1 VLGVAIWA
9 LGIAGAIAA
18 TACRRQRFLAL
29 VFLGATGL
37 MVSLAFVLMSAPDL
51 ALTQLLVEVVTV
63 VMMMLVLHYLPQ
75 AAPPEGSRG
84 AAWRDAAI
92 AAAAGLGLA
101 AIAWAVLTR
110 PFDPISPYYL
120 AHALTEGGGANAVNV
135 IIVDFR
141 GFDTLGE
148 ITVLGAAA
156 LIVFGLLGGLRAP
169 AWFAP
174 AAPGPWNP
182 LLLQVIARTLL
193 PLAVVV
199 SVYFFLRGHNLPG
212 GGFIGGLVFAA
223 AWIVLRVA
231 GVPLIRTRLPY
242 ATWIGGGLAIAV
254 ATGLGSIALGYPFL
268 TSASG
273 HPVLPILGELP
284 LASAALFDLG
294 VYVTVIAA
302 TLLLLRMPGLVLA
315 PRPPAP
321 AAEAP

>member
-1 VLGVAIWA
+1 
-9 LGIAGAIAA
+9 
-18 TACRRQRFLAL
+18 
-29 VFLGATGL
+29 
-37 MVSLAFVLMSAPDL
+37 
-51 ALTQLLVEVVTV
+51 
-63 VMMMLVLHYLPQ
+63 MMMLVLHYLPQ
-75 AAPPEGSRG
+75 TAPPDASRA

-101 AIAWAVLTR
+101 AIAWSVLTR
-110 PFDPISPYYL
+110 PFDSISPYYL
-120 AHALTEGGGANAVNV
+120 THALTEGGGANSVNV

-148 ITVLGAAA
+148 IAVLGAAA
-156 LIVFGLLGGLRAP
+156 LVVFGLLAGLRAP

-174 AAPGPWNP
+174 EAPGQWNP

-199 SVYFFLRGHNLPG
+199 SLYVFLRGLNLPG

-231 GVPLIRTRLPY
+231 GVPPVRARLSY
-242 ATWIGGGLAIAV
+242 ATWIGAGLAVAV
-254 ATGLGSIALGYPFL
+254 ATGLGSMALGYPFL

-273 HPVLPILGELP
+273 HPVLPMIGELP

-302 TLLLLRMPGLVLA
+302 TQLLLRLPGLIEA
-315 PRPPAP
+315 PRPRAI
-321 AAEAP
+321 AAEGP